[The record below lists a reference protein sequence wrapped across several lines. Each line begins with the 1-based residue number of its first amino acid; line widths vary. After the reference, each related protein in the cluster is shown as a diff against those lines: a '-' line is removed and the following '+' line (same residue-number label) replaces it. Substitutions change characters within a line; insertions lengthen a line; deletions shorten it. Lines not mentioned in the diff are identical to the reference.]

1 LILEIEISGKTHR
14 VNLSRKDGSFQMLID
29 GEEIEGVDASFPEPG
44 LIQFL
49 FGGNSYEFRVSEHE
63 GELTL
68 DRNGNKRS
76 VQVRDPRALRSR
88 RAGAAGEAGPKKIT
102 APMPG
107 KVVRVIAPEGAEV
120 EAGAGVIV
128 IEAMKMQN
136 ELKSPKTGRV
146 QRIAVAEGATV
157 NPGDI
162 LAVIS

>member
-1 LILEIEISGKTHR
+1 LILEIKISGKTHH
-14 VNLSRKDGSFQMLID
+14 VNLSSKNGSLQVFID

-49 FGGNSYEFRVSEHE
+49 FGGNSYEFRVSEHD

-68 DRNGNKRS
+68 DRNGSKQS

-88 RAGAAGEAGPKKIT
+88 RAGGAGDAGPMKIT

-107 KVVRVIAPEGAEV
+107 KVVRVIAPEGTEL

-146 QRIAVAEGATV
+146 QKIAVAEGATV
-157 NPGDI
+157 NPGDT